1 MHVGDVSLELRVALE
16 RLVHLRKIR
25 DAVTASF
32 GPSDAPRA
40 RLRNSVVTRLVA
52 AALDREPSP
61 ALGRDVLQA
70 MRSVGWRTV
79 RHSNADWWKGIT
91 PR

>member
-1 MHVGDVSLELRVALE
+1 
-16 RLVHLRKIR
+16 
-25 DAVTASF
+25 VTAAF
-32 GPSDAPRA
+32 GPSDSPRA

-70 MRSVGWRTV
+70 MRSAGWRSV
-79 RHSNADWWKGIT
+79 RHANADWWKGVA
-91 PR
+91 RR